1 MNNRENDLDIL
12 EDADDF
18 DFDTIDDDEEDN
30 DNDGDNDSDIDR
42 PMIGLAGPFKYE
54 VIFISIYLLKNKH
67 SECPK
72 DP

>member
-1 MNNRENDLDIL
+1 M

-30 DNDGDNDSDIDR
+30 ENDSENDSDIDR

-54 VIFISIYLLKNKH
+54 VIFISICLLKNKH
-67 SECPK
+67 SGCPK
-72 DP
+72 DPKIAILE